1 MIEPKRHGVGLKQF
15 FRPAAL
21 YYTLGAFEGKK
32 YCRYEKKL
40 LCTAY
45 KT

>member
-15 FRPAAL
+15 FPSSRA
-21 YYTLGAFEGKK
+21 LGAFEGKK